1 VSTAGDYTTRE
12 TTVPAIADRLNQY
25 ATAISDPT
33 RGMIVLELDRAGE
46 LTATQLARRL
56 GLTANNVYHHMRVL
70 LQLGVVGQPRVVP
83 GDSYV
88 EKYYSIDPELQA
100 ALRLDQEWYQRVGPT
115 LTPEDQR
122 ALTISLCLTMS
133 ELLRRAAR
141 NTRTPEQESLSAFLD
156 DRRQHLLSMNRLS
169 PAQMRDRLER
179 MRLVLQDE
187 DRAWAEETDARTDL
201 FLMAGLPGMFV
212 AEDAGE

>member
-1 VSTAGDYTTRE
+1 M
-12 TTVPAIADRLNQY
+12 VPAIADRLNQY
-25 ATAISDPT
+25 ATGISDPT

-100 ALRLDQEWYQRVGPT
+100 ALRLDQTWYERVGPT
-115 LTPEDQR
+115 LTSEDRR
-122 ALTISLCLTMS
+122 ALTISICLTMS
-133 ELLRRAAR
+133 ELLRRGAR
-141 NTRTPEQESLSAFLD
+141 NLRAMDEETLSAFLD
-156 DRRQHLLSMNRLS
+156 DPRQHLLCMNRLS
-169 PAQMRDRLER
+169 PAQLRDRLER
-179 MRLVLQDE
+179 VRVVLEDE
-187 DRAWAEETDARTDL
+187 DRAWAEETDQRTDL
-201 FLMAGLPGMFV
+201 FLMAGLPGMFLRDGT
-212 AEDAGE
+212 AE

>member
-1 VSTAGDYTTRE
+1 VS
-12 TTVPAIADRLNQY
+12 VIADRLNQY

-70 LQLGVVGQPRVVP
+70 LQLGVVDQPRVVP

-88 EKYYSIDPELQA
+88 EKYYSINLELQA
-100 ALRLDQEWYQRVGPT
+100 ALRLDQKWYERVGPEMT
-115 LTPEDQR
+115 EEDRR
-122 ALTISLCLTMS
+122 ALMISVCLTMS

-141 NTRTPEQESLSAFLD
+141 NFRAMSDEEFSRSLATE
-156 DRRQHLLSMNRLS
+156 RQVLLSMNRLS
-169 PAQMRDRLER
+169 RAQMLDRLER
-179 MRLVLQDE
+179 IRTVLENE
-187 DRAWAEETDARTDL
+187 DRDETEDDSPRTEL
-201 FLMAGLPGMFV
+201 FLLAGVPGLF
-212 AEDAGE
+212 DPGE